1 MPLVTRFS
9 LAAEAPSLATSVK
22 TSQREETFLIKKG
35 NI

>member
-1 MPLVTRFS
+1 MPLVTRFP

-22 TSQREETFLIKKG
+22 TSQETFLIKKG